1 MNVTSLAAQVLN
13 FGNLPLEHS
22 DPTTARA
29 IVIPFPYE
37 ATTSYRGGTKDG
49 PAAIL
54 SASAQVELYDDELDW
69 SPYEVGIATMAP
81 VWPSRI
87 DYDTPLRQIEGAT
100 AEALAAGLFPIVLGG
115 EHALSLGPVR
125 AALARHPDL
134 AVLQLDAHADLR
146 QAYDDTPFSH
156 ASAMCRLVDLGVP
169 LVQVGVRNISAEE
182 MAWWREKQPS
192 KIFWARDY
200 CRGRHTVAEV
210 LAALGDRPVY
220 LTIDLDGLDPAIMPG
235 VGTPEPG
242 GLGWYE
248 TLDLLRALF
257 THKQVVACDVVELA
271 PIPGQNVS
279 EFAAAKLIYKII
291 GYRFDRER
299 LGVPSP

>member
-1 MNVTSLAAQVLN
+1 MPLASLPLT
-13 FGNLPLEHS
+13 FGNLPPEMCDLATS
-22 DPTTARA
+22 KA

-49 PAAIL
+49 PWAIL
-54 SASAQVELYDDELDW
+54 NASAQVELYDDELDW
-69 SPYEVGIATMAP
+69 SPAEVGIATAAP
-81 VWPSRI
+81 VMPSRV
-87 DYDTPLRQIEGAT
+87 DYETPLRQIEEVT
-100 AEALAAGLFPIVLGG
+100 AAALDKQLFPIILGG
-115 EHALSLGPVR
+115 EHAISLGPVR
-125 AALARHPDL
+125 AAKAKYPDL
-134 AVLQLDAHADLR
+134 AVLQIDAHADLR
-146 QAYDDTPFSH
+146 MEYEETPYSH

-182 MAWWREKQPS
+182 MAWWREKKPS
-192 KIFWARDY
+192 TIFWARDY
-200 CRGRHTVAEV
+200 CRGKHTVDEV

-257 THKQVVACDVVELA
+257 ERKQVVAADVVELA
-271 PIPGQNVS
+271 PIAGENVS
-279 EFAAAKLIYKII
+279 EFAAAKLIYKLI
-291 GYRFDRER
+291 GYKFNATR
-299 LGVPSP
+299 

>member
-1 MNVTSLAAQVLN
+1 LPLASLPLT
-13 FGNLPLEHS
+13 FGNLPAELS
-22 DPTTARA
+22 NIDTAKA

-54 SASAQVELYDDELDW
+54 NASAQVELYDDELDW
-69 SPYEVGIATMAP
+69 SPAEIGIATAAP
-81 VWPSRI
+81 VMPSRV
-87 DYDTPLRQIEGAT
+87 DYETPLRQIEQVT
-100 AEALAAGLFPIVLGG
+100 AAALDRDLFPIILGG
-115 EHALSLGPVR
+115 EHALTLGPVR
-125 AALARHPDL
+125 ATMAKYPDL

-146 QAYDDTPFSH
+146 MEYEETPYSH
-156 ASAMCRLVDLGVP
+156 ASAMCRICDLGVP
-169 LVQVGVRNISAEE
+169 LVQVGVRNISHEE
-182 MAWWREKQPS
+182 MVWWREKKPS

-200 CRGRHTVAEV
+200 CRGRHSIDEV
-210 LAALGDRPVY
+210 LDALGDRPVY
-220 LTIDLDGLDPAIMPG
+220 LTIDLDGLDPSIMPG

-257 THKQVVACDVVELA
+257 ERKNVVACDIVELA
-271 PIPGQNVS
+271 PIAGQNVS

-291 GYRFDRER
+291 GYKFHKARR
-299 LGVPSP
+299 